1 MSRCWTRLAFSISP
15 RSSCRWVATVLTDSG
30 TETWADEISVARGKA
45 DTSASGDELRRITM
59 GMTGLG
65 VTLRLL
71 SDCSRDVVVTSELD
85 VDELRRI
92 TMGMSGLGVTLRL
105 LSDCSRGVVV
115 TSEFDVELAAV
126 GFETV

>member
-1 MSRCWTRLAFSISP
+1 M
-15 RSSCRWVATVLTDSG
+15 TDSG
-30 TETWADEISVARGKA
+30 TETWAEEILVTGGKA

-65 VTLRLL
+65 LTLRIL
-71 SDCSRDVVVTSELD
+71 SDCSRDVVVISELD

-92 TMGMSGLGVTLRL
+92 TLGMSGLGVTLRL
-105 LSDCSRGVVV
+105 LSDCSRNVVA
-115 TSEFDVELAAV
+115 TSELDVELPAV

>member
-1 MSRCWTRLAFSISP
+1 M
-15 RSSCRWVATVLTDSG
+15 TDSG

-92 TMGMSGLGVTLRL
+92 TLGMSGLGVTLPL
-105 LSDCSRGVVV
+105 LSNCSREVLV
-115 TSEFDVELAAV
+115 TSELGVELAAV
-126 GFETV
+126 GFKTV